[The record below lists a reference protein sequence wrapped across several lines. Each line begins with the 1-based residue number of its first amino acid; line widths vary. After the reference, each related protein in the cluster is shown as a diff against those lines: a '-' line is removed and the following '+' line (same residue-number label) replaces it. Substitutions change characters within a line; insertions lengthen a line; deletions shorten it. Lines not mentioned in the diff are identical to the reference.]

1 MRRGASVAALILL
14 LSAPGATEARGQ
26 LTEPCGVACALV
38 LGASSATF
46 ATGTM
51 TAAGRLRGGFSTTGQ
66 AITSWSAGFLLSA
79 GAGLAL
85 HGDGGRQRR
94 AVYASG
100 LGALGGAALGVALE
114 AALGESTGTTRWAA
128 ALVGAAVGV
137 AVGGALGAV
146 SWEGPTGSAPSF
158 QMAMPLGLVTR

>member
-1 MRRGASVAALILL
+1 MRRGASVIALIVL
-14 LSAPGATEARGQ
+14 LSAPGATEVRGQ
-26 LTEPCGVACALV
+26 LAEPCGVACALV

-51 TAAGRLRGGFSTTGQ
+51 TAVGRLRGGFSTTGQ

-85 HGDGGRQRR
+85 HDDGGRQRR

-100 LGALGGAALGVALE
+100 LGAVGGAALGVALE
-114 AALGESTGTTRWAA
+114 AALGRSTATTRWAA
-128 ALVGAAVGV
+128 ALLGAAVGV
-137 AVGGALGAV
+137 AVGGAVGAV
-146 SWEGPTGSAPSF
+146 SWDAPAGSAPSF
-158 QMAMPLGLVTR
+158 QMTVPVRLIVR